1 MMLLPPGEPSA
12 NTGLPSL
19 STIVGAIEE
28 RGRFPGSTRLA
39 TAASGGPGSKAKS
52 VSWLLSRKPSTISRE
67 PNEFSTDV
75 VIEAML
81 PSASTMTMC
90 EVDGSS
96 SAGAS
101 RLSSALSQGGSP
113 ALTSSLPSAVGR
125 RISALRAL
133 R

>member
-1 MMLLPPGEPSA
+1 M
-12 NTGLPSL
+12 
-19 STIVGAIEE
+19 
-28 RGRFPGSTRLA
+28 
-39 TAASGGPGSKAKS
+39 
-52 VSWLLSRKPSTISRE
+52 KPSTISRE

-101 RLSSALSQGGSP
+101 RLSSALSHGGSP